1 MPTRSEA
8 SSKRLL
14 AAYGVPVVE
23 ERLVDSPDDA
33 AVAAEELGFPVV
45 LKLCGAGIAHKTERG
60 LVKLGIADATSARRA
75 AEELLQLASPD
86 DGPVE
91 ILVARMVRG
100 ARELIAGMHRDE
112 HYGPTV
118 MVGMGGIL
126 AEAMGDV
133 AFRLAPIE
141 GVDALEMI
149 DDLSTSA
156 LLGPFRGEP
165 EVDRDALA
173 EVLIGLSRVAG
184 SEPDVVSVDINP
196 LIVVD
201 GRAIAVDALVE
212 DRPSQP

>member
-23 ERLVDSPDDA
+23 ERLVDAPDDA
-33 AVAAEELGFPVV
+33 AVAAEELGYPVV

-75 AEELLQLASPD
+75 AEELLKSASPD

-126 AEAMGDV
+126 AEAVGDV

-141 GVDALEMI
+141 RVDALEMI
-149 DDLSTSA
+149 DDLRTSA

-173 EVLIGLSRVAG
+173 EVLTGLSRVAG
-184 SEPDVVSVDINP
+184 SEPGVVSVDINP
-196 LIVVD
+196 LIVVE

-212 DRPSQP
+212 DRPAQR